1 VQRVKNQNLFLK
13 KKLINRHL
21 FGEDKKDAIIST
33 ILGSNR
39 PAAGE
44 DQVLQEADRGGGGD
58 RSPQPRQVSSG
69 RLNTTLGAQ
78 LKTQTIL

>member
-1 VQRVKNQNLFLK
+1 M
-13 KKLINRHL
+13 
-21 FGEDKKDAIIST
+21 

-58 RSPQPRQVSSG
+58 RSPQPGQVSSG
-69 RLNTTLGAQ
+69 SHLNLG
-78 LKTQTIL
+78 LRSK

>member
-1 VQRVKNQNLFLK
+1 M
-13 KKLINRHL
+13 
-21 FGEDKKDAIIST
+21 

-69 RLNTTLGAQ
+69 RQHTTLGPNQ
-78 LKTQTIL
+78 MKTLNSQTILVKNRYSLAKTNKFFA